1 MNQILERR
9 CDSCLVCFEFRVLR
23 VFHLSKCFFADTHFL
38 ELLLLLLLLLLS
50 LLYCHSEKKRLLLL
64 ASTAAITIIINL
76 IISLII
82 NFADLSYIDLYFHM
96 LRVMRIRAFEALKCC
111 FGVSNLS
118 ACCYENLR
126 FELQTWNFHSIGVP
140 YI

>member
-1 MNQILERR
+1 MFLCRYT
-9 CDSCLVCFEFRVLR
+9 LFRIIITIIVIVIIIIVLPLR
-23 VFHLSKCFFADTHFL
+23 
-38 ELLLLLLLLLLS
+38 
-50 LLYCHSEKKRLLLL
+50 KKKV
-64 ASTAAITIIINL
+64 AAITIIINL

-82 NFADLSYIDLYFHM
+82 NFADLSLIDLYFHM